1 MAAKSSSTKLLI
13 VGSVAFDSIE
23 TPFGKINKTLGGSA
37 SYFSLAAVFFAWPS
51 VVAVVGDDFND
62 ECRAVLKKNN
72 IDLSGLG
79 KTPGRTFAWGG
90 KYSFDLN
97 NRATLFT
104 KLGVFEKFRPKLS
117 VKNVQSEYVFLGNID
132 PALQLDVLSQIQKPK
147 LVGLDTMN
155 LWIEKTPKQLAAV
168 LKKIN
173 IFVIN
178 DSEAREL
185 SGHHNLIK
193 GAKVIMEMMGL
204 SANRILIIKRGEYG
218 LLMFQESSSPVAP
231 KRSLREIAA
240 SPAKAS
246 NFAKASSDRLAPRND
261 KQSLSIFHLP
271 GYPLEDV
278 IDPTG
283 AGDSFAGGF
292 MGYLAKTNDRS
303 WKNLKRACVYGSV
316 MASFCCE
323 QLGTKRLQ
331 SLSSADISK
340 RYGQFVQLTNFSGR

>member
-1 MAAKSSSTKLLI
+1 MKKYLSNLPGKPINPPRLTPSETGRHATHRSNLLI

-23 TPFGKINKTLGGSA
+23 TPFGKVNKALGGSA
-37 SYFSLAAVFFAWPS
+37 SYFSLAAGFFAQPS
-51 VVAVVGDDFND
+51 VVGAVGKDFPD
-62 ECRAVLKKNN
+62 SYRSILLKKD
-72 IDLSGLG
+72 IDLSGLEQAAG
-79 KTPGRTFAWGG
+79 KTFAWGG

-97 NRATLFT
+97 NRQTLFT
-104 KLGVFEKFRPKLS
+104 KLGVFEQFKPKLS
-117 VKNVQSEYVFLGNID
+117 AVHRQSPYVFLGNIH
-132 PALQLDVLSQIQKPK
+132 PSLQLEVLSQIRKPK

-193 GAKVIMEMMGL
+193 GAKGIMGMMGL

-218 LLMFQESSSPVAP
+218 LLMFG
-231 KRSLREIAA
+231 K
-240 SPAKAS
+240 
-246 NFAKASSDRLAPRND
+246 NG
-261 KQSLSIFHLP
+261 IFHLP

-323 QLGTKRLQ
+323 QLGTKGLQ
-331 SLSSADISK
+331 FLSPADISK
-340 RYGQFVQLTNFSGR
+340 RYREFGQLTSFSGR